1 MIGDLG
7 HYRILDEVGSGSLG
21 DVYRARD
28 TRLGRTVAITSVRP
42 DIVDDPARRKQ
53 FLADAQAAATLSHP
67 NIAILYEVREEA
79 AAVYLVREFVLG
91 KSVRKLTD
99 AGPMN
104 PRRAVDLAAQVA
116 DALAEAHAEGV
127 AHRMLRSEFILETQK
142 GSGKILDFGL
152 AHWTSS
158 GEGQGEAGRS
168 THEPEPDHR
177 RDIFDLGG
185 ILLEML
191 AGARRPGPARME
203 SVRMPEELRTILE
216 RALNDDPERRYGAA
230 ATLAAELRS
239 VGAILDV
246 RNEATD
252 VPEQGLP
259 ERSSKSILVWL
270 AAIAILSAL
279 AALIW
284 LASRTS

>member
-1 MIGDLG
+1 
-7 HYRILDEVGSGSLG
+7 
-21 DVYRARD
+21 
-28 TRLGRTVAITSVRP
+28 
-42 DIVDDPARRKQ
+42 
-53 FLADAQAAATLSHP
+53 
-67 NIAILYEVREEA
+67 VREEA
-79 AAVYLVREFVLG
+79 AAVYLVREFVPG
-91 KSVRKLTD
+91 RSVRKLTD

-127 AHRMLRSEFILETQK
+127 GHRMLRSEFILETPK

-152 AHWTSS
+152 ANWTRS
-158 GEGQGEAGRS
+158 GEGEGEAGQS
-168 THEPEPDHR
+168 TNAPEPDHR
-177 RDIFDLGG
+177 RDIFDLGS

-191 AGARRPGPARME
+191 AGTGRPGPARMD
-203 SVRMPEELRTILE
+203 SVRMPEELRMILE

-246 RNEATD
+246 RNEASEM
-252 VPEQGLP
+252 PEQGLP
-259 ERSSKSILVWL
+259 ERSSKPILAWL

-284 LASRTS
+284 LASRPS